1 MKKRFL
7 QTLSKRVQSLRLFP
21 LLVCLGFLIPAV
33 SWGQTGNWSDQAG
46 NATEGTDYVKNEKVY
61 TIKTPLGLAWIASQI
76 DGYGKLDGET
86 KYTVNIEADLDMGA
100 YIWTPIK
107 VFNGTFN
114 GQNHVI
120 RNVSISGAN
129 SEIGFIG
136 RLSNNGSTILNVTL
150 ENVSVKD
157 IDWDSGSNYSIGT
170 LLGRFASG
178 YVENSHATGSIQAE
192 DPAEK
197 SGSYGGLIGSVS
209 SDAERII
216 KCTSDVDITVTDNAG
231 NAYGGLLGWLD
242 SQKIIVSSC
251 KASGN
256 INVTIRKGHYANED
270 EYIGGL
276 IGRVDKGKVLLNN
289 MSCGDITCKIEDGTT
304 TYHPLNFYVGGLIGG
319 KNKLGTT
326 ALNITLANCV
336 SKSNI
341 QTYIPVDLQQ
351 KLNNYTNTFV
361 GSLGED
367 AELNLD
373 NCFYTEHTGMGI
385 IGEQNSLSGIGVV
398 PTGEGELDK
407 ALNDWIDQYTGEYKD
422 KGYLLKWK
430 NGELVQEKIPE
441 EGVDYEWNDD
451 HTECTILTPEGL
463 LWLSEQVVTVGN
475 DFEGNTVIL
484 DKHDNDYW
492 NLSDIEWKP
501 IGSES
506 KSFKGMFD
514 GQFQT
519 VTIKKMKDGEYCG
532 FFGYVEG
539 GTIRNLIVNANDLNV
554 SQNKVVGIVVH
565 TIEGGTIDHVKSMGK
580 AAIINATTSIGG
592 ITNTAKNTTFANC
605 INEAVLSNS
614 WYSGGICVVARE
626 TCQFLGCYNIG
637 ELAGNPAHDAAICVD
652 ITNEASKVEN
662 CAYLEGSASRA
673 VETEEYNFP
682 AHTEDQFANGTV
694 TFLLGNAYG
703 QRIGTDKYPVWMA
716 TIPAEEQAIYKVY
729 SVTLDYGIE
738 GQENVPIY
746 YNAGAT
752 LPEPGDR
759 EGYIFEGWYDQET
772 GGNKIESLPTDG
784 TSPIYAHWRKITYS
798 ITLVQTV
805 GGTISVDKQ
814 TAAKDETVTLT
825 ATPNVEYVFK
835 AWQITPE
842 TVTIDENNTFI
853 MPESDVTVTAI
864 FEKEEDPEP
873 PVDPISYYNIYVE
886 DVCDGVEVSTSK
898 NVVREG
904 GSVSVY
910 VEKDTANYTFDN
922 FKVYYKRSYYGTWN
936 ELKEGTQPGEY
947 PVNNI
952 WTHIYI
958 KALGAEEKEDP
969 TGIES
974 IEGVK
979 VYTKDGSL
987 YVQTPQR
994 EQVIIVSMSGAV
1006 VKNEEQIGLKQY
1018 YGLQPGIYIVRVG
1031 DRAYKVRLN

>member
-7 QTLSKRVQSLRLFP
+7 QTLSKRVQSLWLFL

-46 NATEGTDYVKNEKVY
+46 NATEGTDYVKNENIY
-61 TIKTPLGLAWIASQI
+61 AIKTPLGLAWIASQI
-76 DGYGKLDGET
+76 NGNLDGET
-86 KYTVNIEADLDMGA
+86 KYTVNIEADLDMSA
-100 YIWTPIK
+100 HNWTPIK
-107 VFNGTFN
+107 VFDGTFN

-120 RNVSISGAN
+120 SNVSISGAEYN
-129 SEIGFIG
+129 IGFIG
-136 RLSNNGSTILNVTL
+136 KLDNNGSILNVVL
-150 ENVSVKD
+150 EYVAVQD
-157 IDWDSGSNYSIGT
+157 IDWSSPGSYSIGT
-170 LLGRFASG
+170 LLGNFTSG
-178 YVENSHATGSIQAE
+178 YVENCHATGSIQAE
-192 DPAEK
+192 NPAEK
-197 SGSYGGLIGSVS
+197 SGYYGGLIGYVNTNTK
-209 SDAERII
+209 RII
-216 KCTSDVDITVTDNAG
+216 KCTSDVDITVTDDTG
-231 NAYGGLLGWLD
+231 SAYGGLLGYLNSSD
-242 SQKIIVSSC
+242 IIVSSC
-251 KASGN
+251 KASGD
-256 INVTIRKGHYANED
+256 INVTIREGFYENND

-276 IGRVDKGKVLLNN
+276 IGRVDDGKVLLNS

-319 KNKLGTT
+319 KDKSGTT

-341 QTYIPVDLQQ
+341 QTTIPTDLQN
-351 KLNNYTNTFV
+351 LNNYTNAFV

-367 AELNLD
+367 AELDLD
-373 NCFYTEHTGMGI
+373 NCFYTAHTDMGI
-385 IGEQNSLSGIGVV
+385 IGEQDPNTDIDVV
-398 PTGEGELDK
+398 PTGEGALDK
-407 ALNDWIDQYTGEYKD
+407 ALNDWIDEYDGEYKD
-422 KGYLLKWK
+422 YLLKWE
-430 NGELVQEKIPE
+430 NGELVQEKKTE
-441 EGVDYEWNDD
+441 EGVDYKWNDEQ
-451 HTECTILTPEGL
+451 TCTILTPEGL

-475 DFEGNTVIL
+475 DFDGKTVIL
-484 DKHDNDYW
+484 DKKEDNDYW
-492 NLSDIEWKP
+492 NLGDIEWQP
-501 IGSES
+501 IGSINNH
-506 KSFKGMFD
+506 FKGTFD

-519 VTIKKMKDGEYCG
+519 VTIKKMRPWVYSG

-539 GTIRNLIVNANDLNV
+539 GTIQNLIVNANELNV
-554 SQNKVVGIVVH
+554 NRSEGLGIVVH
-565 TIEGGTIDHVKSMGK
+565 TIVRGRIDHVKSMGK
-580 AAIINATTSIGG
+580 AAMIDTRSSIGG
-592 ITNTAKNTTFANC
+592 ITKTAENTTFANC
-605 INEAVLSNS
+605 INEAVLTNS
-614 WYSGGICVVARE
+614 GSSGGICVGARE
-626 TCQFLGCYNIG
+626 TCQFSSCYNIG
-637 ELAGNPAHDAAICVD
+637 ELVGNPAYAICVD

-694 TFLLGNAYG
+694 TSLLGNAYG
-703 QRIGTDKYPVWMA
+703 QRIGIDNYPIWMA
-716 TIPAEEQAIYKVY
+716 TIPEGEQEAYKVY

-746 YNAGAT
+746 YNAGAI

-772 GGNKIESLPTDG
+772 GGNKIESLPTDR

-825 ATPNVEYVFK
+825 ATPNVGYVFK

-853 MPESDVTVTAI
+853 MPEYDVTVTAI

-898 NVVREG
+898 QVVREG

-910 VEKDTANYTFDN
+910 VEKDTARYTFDN
-922 FKVYYKRSYYGTWN
+922 FKVYYKRSYYDTWN
-936 ELKEGTQPGEY
+936 ELKEGVQPGEY
-947 PVNNI
+947 PIHNI

-958 KALGAEEKEDP
+958 KAEGAEEKEDP
-969 TGIES
+969 TGIEQ

-979 VYTKDGSL
+979 VYTKDGGL
-987 YVQTPQR
+987 FVQTSQR

-1031 DRAYKVRLN
+1031 QTTYKLRLH